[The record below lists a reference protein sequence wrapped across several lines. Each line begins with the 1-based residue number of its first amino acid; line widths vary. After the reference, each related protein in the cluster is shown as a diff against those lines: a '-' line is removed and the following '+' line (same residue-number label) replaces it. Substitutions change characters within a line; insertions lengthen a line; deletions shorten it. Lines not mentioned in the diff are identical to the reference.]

1 METIAGT
8 ERREADAPPPMV
20 RKTRLKLPDTRGL
33 HGREAAML
41 VKLERSFDAELL
53 LECGGQRAN
62 AKSIMGLLSLEVDRC
77 AELDATANGPEADRM
92 IRAIEE
98 LFASGF
104 RSTAQTPAASLFRN
118 KFAAHFNLAH

>member
-1 METIAGT
+1 MEPIAET
-8 ERREADAPPPMV
+8 QRRRGDAPAPMV
-20 RKTRLKLPDTRGL
+20 RTARLKLPDSRGL

-41 VKLERSFDAELL
+41 VKLERSFNADLL
-53 LECGGQRAN
+53 LECGEQRSN
-62 AKSIMGLLSLEVDRC
+62 AKSILGLLSLEAGSCTD
-77 AELDATANGPEADRM
+77 LLATATGPEADRL

-104 RSTAQTPAASLFRN
+104 RSTAQTPAASLFRS

>member
-1 METIAGT
+1 MGETEHKQVEDRPLLIRQA
-8 ERREADAPPPMV
+8 
-20 RKTRLKLPDTRGL
+20 RLKLPDARGL

-53 LECGGQRAN
+53 LECGGERAN
-62 AKSIMGLLSLEVDRC
+62 AKSIMGLLSLEAGNC
-77 AELDATANGPEADRM
+77 AELTATATGPEADPM

-104 RSTAQTPAASLFRN
+104 RSTAPTPAASLFRQP
-118 KFAAHFNLAH
+118 FATHFHLAH

>member
-1 METIAGT
+1 
-8 ERREADAPPPMV
+8 
-20 RKTRLKLPDTRGL
+20 
-33 HGREAAML
+33 ML
-41 VKLERSFDAELL
+41 VKLERAFDAELL
-53 LECGGQRAN
+53 LECGGQQAN
-62 AKSIMGLLSLEVDRC
+62 AKSIMGLLSLEVDRG

-118 KFAAHFNLAH
+118 KFAAHFHLAH